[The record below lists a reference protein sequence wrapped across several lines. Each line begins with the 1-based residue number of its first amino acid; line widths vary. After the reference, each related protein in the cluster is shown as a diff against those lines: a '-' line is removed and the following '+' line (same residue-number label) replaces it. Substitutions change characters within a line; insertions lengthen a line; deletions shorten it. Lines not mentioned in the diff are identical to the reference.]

1 MKVTDLP
8 MGGCSTATAHQQHLD
23 AGTTVCENERRPL
36 TTTQHSALG
45 DLRRFG
51 RLFAANGKC
60 ERGTVQG
67 YSSRTLAAL
76 VDGGFARW
84 DHPEGTAKSI
94 VPEPV
99 RWSIYFDPDEARPR
113 TPHTQC
119 PSCGTLDHIVEVD
132 QAVRWNR
139 LTLSSNGAT
148 ATASTG
154 DGDWDFYGWLCTS
167 CMNSGFDAPEGFE
180 ILDWY

>member
-1 MKVTDLP
+1 M
-8 MGGCSTATAHQQHLD
+8 
-23 AGTTVCENERRPL
+23 TTL
-36 TTTQHSALG
+36 TVTQHSALG

-51 RLFAANGKC
+51 RLFGSEGVKV
-60 ERGTVQG
+60 ERGTLFG
-67 YSSRTLAAL
+67 YSTRTLQAL
-76 VDGGFARW
+76 VDAGLARW
-84 DHPEGTAKSI
+84 EGTWGPGQERTAPSV
-94 VPEPV
+94 VPEAV
-99 RWSIYFDPDEARPR
+99 RWSIYFDPEERRPR

-139 LTLSSNGAT
+139 LKLSSNGAT

-167 CMNSGFDAPEGFE
+167 CMNSGFEAPEGFE